1 MNQTELQHKANQ
13 LRSLHFGR
21 ILVLPNAWD
30 AGSARIIER
39 VGAAAIATTS
49 GGISWMLGLQDG
61 QHLTRDQ
68 MLEEIRR
75 IVNVV
80 TVPVTAD
87 IVGGYG
93 VSNQDVAETVKGL
106 IRVGAVGLN
115 LEDSGNGGD
124 PLLSLDVQV
133 QRLRAARVAAS
144 ELEVDVVINAR
155 TDVYLAGWGE
165 TPAQRLEEVV
175 RRANGYL
182 AAGADCVF
190 VPGVTDEVTIR
201 ALVQR
206 VQGPLNIMASAGCPS
221 VSELEKLGVARVS
234 LGSALTQA
242 AYSVAQRIAQEA
254 LTSGELEVFAELSYR
269 LIVNRAALKLKASTF
284 RPLIHR
290 LQQLQTANQV

>member
-1 MNQTELQHKANQ
+1 MNLTELQHKANQ

-30 AGSARIIER
+30 AGSASIIER
-39 VGAAAIATTS
+39 AGAAAIATTS

-68 MLEEIRR
+68 MLEEICR

-87 IVGGYG
+87 IEGGYG

-133 QRLRAARVAAS
+133 QRLQAARVAAS

-254 LTSGELEVFAELSYR
+254 LTSGELEVFAEFR
-269 LIVNRAALKLKASTF
+269 NGETF
-284 RPLIHR
+284 GKINSLMG
-290 LQQLQTANQV
+290 